1 MEILKCIAVDDEP
14 HALELLEVYVDKVPF
29 LQLYKTTTSPW
40 EALKIVQEENIDL
53 LFLDIQMD
61 ELTGLQLLDISNKK
75 CPVIITS
82 AYQEYAL
89 EGYQY
94 QVSDYL
100 LKPYSF
106 DRFLKA
112 VNKVRSESLEKNKV
126 SETKPS
132 SQSNNSSSH
141 IFVKGDAK
149 NKFHQIKLADILYI
163 EGLKNYVQFFCQKE
177 RIVTLQNMKYLE
189 ENLPHEQF
197 IRIHRSYIVN
207 LDCIEKVEGHSIYIN
222 GQLLPVGQSYREKF
236 YEVLQNR
243 GLG

>member
-1 MEILKCIAVDDEP
+1 
-14 HALELLEVYVDKVPF
+14 
-29 LQLYKTTTSPW
+29 
-40 EALKIVQEENIDL
+40 
-53 LFLDIQMD
+53 
-61 ELTGLQLLDISNKK
+61 
-75 CPVIITS
+75 
-82 AYQEYAL
+82 
-89 EGYQY
+89 
-94 QVSDYL
+94 
-100 LKPYSF
+100 
-106 DRFLKA
+106 
-112 VNKVRSESLEKNKV
+112 
-126 SETKPS
+126 
-132 SQSNNSSSH
+132 
-141 IFVKGDAK
+141 
-149 NKFHQIKLADILYI
+149 LADILYI